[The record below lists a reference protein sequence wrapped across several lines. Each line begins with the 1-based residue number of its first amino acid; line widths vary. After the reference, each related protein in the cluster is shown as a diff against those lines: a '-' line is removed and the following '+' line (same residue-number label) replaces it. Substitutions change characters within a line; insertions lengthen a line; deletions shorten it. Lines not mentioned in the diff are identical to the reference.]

1 MSRSLSP
8 FIYADEAECVD
19 RLLKTLSWDAARAKR
34 VETRAGDLVT
44 RMRGEKRAMGQLET
58 FLKQYSL
65 STEEGLALMC
75 LAEALLRIPDK
86 ATANDL
92 IKDKI
97 AAANWLA
104 GMGDTKD
111 WLVKAAGVGLMMTRK
126 TLDSVLGGISQP
138 VIREAILQAMRMMGK
153 QFVLGQDIDEAIK
166 NARDFEKKGYRFSY
180 DILGE
185 GARTAADAERYFNS
199 YLAAIGAI
207 GKAASTM
214 KDKRP
219 GLSVKLS
226 ALHPR
231 YSFAQRERCVPEM
244 TARLTELCKIAAQ
257 QNITL
262 TVDAEEVDR
271 LELSLDII
279 EGAMKQAGTQGWDG
293 FGLAVQAYQKRA
305 LALID
310 HVHQVARA
318 QGQKLQ
324 VRVVKGAYW
333 DTEIKRAQVQGLA
346 DYPVYTRKVNTDVS
360 FLACAQKLFA
370 ANDYLYPMLA
380 THNAHSVAAIVDLA
394 QGKAFEFQRLHGM
407 GSSLHDLVL
416 KDGLAN
422 VSVYA
427 PVGPHED
434 LLAYLVRRLLENGA
448 NTSFVNQVLDD
459 KIPAAQI
466 VKDPVEAAKNSNTK
480 RHSGIAMPVDLY
492 RKEGTGGRANSGGF
506 DLTDGAVILPFIAQQ
521 KRFDKSYEAYPLIDG
536 RAYKAGAA
544 ASVQNPSHHGQSA
557 GQAFAADNA
566 LIDTAMQAAKA
577 GFKTWAKTPADTR
590 ASALE
595 KAADLMEARRD
606 ELMALL
612 IREAGKTYA
621 DGLAEVREAVDFL
634 RYYANLGRQDFA
646 ETGKALPGPT
656 GESNRIRLVGRG
668 VFVCISPWNFPLAI
682 FTGQV
687 AAALMAGNAVVA
699 KPASLTPLIAQR
711 AVELMHQAGVSASA
725 LHLLPGSGRMGAALV
740 AHPDV
745 AGVTFTG
752 STAVAQEINRT
763 LAAKNGPIVPLIA
776 ETGGLNAMIV
786 DSSALPEQ
794 VIDDV
799 IMSAFTSAG
808 QRCSAL
814 RILCLQDDI
823 ADKVLHMLKGA
834 MAELKIGPAED
845 LASDI
850 GPLIDE
856 NARKG
861 LLEHQK
867 MLQQNAQ
874 HVATVPMPPGLENEG
889 CFFAPCAYE
898 LKDLSA
904 LDKEVFGP
912 ILHVVR
918 WKKDDLPKL
927 VDALNGKGYG
937 LTFGLHTR
945 IDSAQAEL
953 LEAINAGNLYVNRSM
968 IGAVVGTQPFGG
980 MGLSG
985 TGPKA
990 GGPYYMHRFA
1000 TEKTI
1005 TINTTAAG
1013 GNATLVSL
1021 VE

>member
-19 RLLKTLSWDAARAKR
+19 RLLNTLSWDVSRAKS
-34 VETRAGDLVT
+34 VETKAADLVT

-126 TLDSVLGGISQP
+126 TLDSVLGSISQP

-166 NARDFEKKGYRFSY
+166 NAREQEKKGYRFSY

-185 GARTAADAERYFNS
+185 GARTSADAERYFNA

-207 GKAASTM
+207 GKAAASM
-214 KDKRP
+214 VDKRP

-244 TARLTELCKIAAQ
+244 TARLTELCKVSAQ

-279 EGAMKQAGTQGWDG
+279 EGAMKNAGTQGWEG

-305 LALID
+305 TALID

-346 DYPVYTRKVNTDVS
+346 DYPVYTRKVNTDLS
-360 FLACAQKLFA
+360 FLTCAQKLFA

-380 THNAHSVAAIVDLA
+380 THNAHTVAGILELS
-394 QGKAFEFQRLHGM
+394 QGKKFEFQRLHGM

-459 KIPAAQI
+459 KIPVAQI
-466 VKDPVEAAKNSNTK
+466 VKDPIEAARSSNTK
-480 RHSGIAMPVDLY
+480 RHPGIAMPLDLY
-492 RKEGTGGRANSGGF
+492 RKEGTHGRSNSGGF

-521 KRFDKSYEAYPLIDG
+521 KRFDKPYEAFPLIDG
-536 RAYKAGAA
+536 RAHKNGVSAKV
-544 ASVQNPSHHGQSA
+544 SNPNHNSKNA
-557 GQAFAADNA
+557 GQAYSADNA
-566 LIDTAMQAAKA
+566 LIEMAMRAATA
-577 GFKTWAKTPADTR
+577 GFKTWSKTPADTR
-590 ASALE
+590 AAALE
-595 KAADLMEARRD
+595 KAADLMEANRD

-612 IREAGKTYA
+612 TNEAGKTYA

-634 RYYANLGRQDFA
+634 RYYANLGRHDFA
-646 ETGKALPGPT
+646 ENGQALPGPT

-682 FTGQV
+682 FTGQI

-711 AVELMHQAGVSASA
+711 AVELMHQAGVPAAA
-725 LHLLPGSGRMGAALV
+725 LNLLPGSGRMGAALV
-740 AHPDV
+740 AHNDV

-776 ETGGLNAMIV
+776 ETGGMNAMIV

-799 IMSAFTSAG
+799 ITSAFTSAG

-823 ADKVLHMLKGA
+823 ADKMLHMLKGA
-834 MAELKIGPAED
+834 MAELKIGPAEN

-850 GPLIDE
+850 GPVIDE

-861 LLEHQK
+861 LVEHQN
-867 MLQQNAQ
+867 MLQKTAQ
-874 HVATVPMPPGLENEG
+874 HIGTVPMATGLETEG

-898 LKDLSA
+898 LKDLST

-918 WKKDDLPKL
+918 WKKDDLGKL
-927 VDALNGKGYG
+927 VETLNGKGYG

-945 IDSAQAEL
+945 IDSTQKEL

-990 GGPYYMHRFA
+990 GGPHYMHRFA
-1000 TEKTI
+1000 SEKTI

-1013 GNATLVSL
+1013 GNASLVSL
-1021 VE
+1021 TE